1 MKQAKKLLA
10 GVLAFAMLG
19 LTACG
24 SQTTTDTSN
33 DSNESGGSSV
43 SDSGEGSGNYP
54 VTITTHNYAKEEVEI
69 TFEKAPERVICYE
82 LNSLENMIALGLE
95 DKIILAMG
103 VNEDEVL
110 KEYQDGLENIPRIQ
124 SEFISKEEAISL
136 EPDFILAWYSS
147 FGDDR
152 LGDVDFWHERGINT
166 YMAYNS
172 GLGDQSL
179 QNEYDDIL
187 NLGKIFGVEDR
198 AEALVEE
205 MKQKVADAQAYVEGK
220 EPVNVAILEDEGDVF
235 RVYGENSIGGDIAM
249 QVGANLVAKDKNV
262 RLSTEDLISLN
273 PEMIFSVH
281 FGPNSTSL
289 NPDNCLDVFEGQ
301 VYQNIDAVKNNKLI
315 PTDLS
320 LVYCPGVRV
329 SKALDFFIESL
340 YPDMK

>member
-1 MKQAKKLLA
+1 
-10 GVLAFAMLG
+10 
-19 LTACG
+19 
-24 SQTTTDTSN
+24 
-33 DSNESGGSSV
+33 
-43 SDSGEGSGNYP
+43 
-54 VTITTHNYAKEEVEI
+54 
-69 TFEKAPERVICYE
+69 
-82 LNSLENMIALGLE
+82 
-95 DKIILAMG
+95 
-103 VNEDEVL
+103 
-110 KEYQDGLENIPRIQ
+110 
-124 SEFISKEEAISL
+124 
-136 EPDFILAWYSS
+136 
-147 FGDDR
+147 
-152 LGDVDFWHERGINT
+152 
-166 YMAYNS
+166 
-172 GLGDQSL
+172 
-179 QNEYDDIL
+179 
-187 NLGKIFGVEDR
+187 
-198 AEALVEE
+198 

-289 NPDNCLDVFEGQ
+289 NPDNCLDVFEGP
-301 VYQNIDAVKNNKLI
+301 VYQNIDAVKNNKLF